1 MQSLAPDS
9 GSSFREREIGERRQ
23 PGGGAACLS
32 PPPSPRPRPPPPSAR
47 AAPPPAPF
55 GSPPPP
61 RKGKKGE
68 KSRAVERT
76 GAAGAGGGGRRGV
89 GGGSGR
95 GSGAGEP
102 TAQASAP
109 RPNPAPGP
117 RAPHSLQ
124 PGHPD
129 PPGARGAPPSRGWG
143 GACERPRVRSW
154 ERLGGARSGSGAAAT
169 VASGRARCSAAG
181 DAVRSGG
188 FASRWIKSLP
198 AGPLLLREGKKG
210 FGGGGGAAR
219 GGVLRWKVVG
229 GGVAFR
235 TSQLRRLGL
244 RSTQVWA
251 WSLGV

>member
-47 AAPPPAPF
+47 AAPPPTPF

-68 KSRAVERT
+68 KSRAGERT
-76 GAAGAGGGGRRGV
+76 GAAARSERERRAQAAAAAGAALAVAPAEGAERASQRHRRPRRVLTRLRAHAPRIACSPGIQTLPAPGGLRQAGGGE
-89 GGGSGR
+89 
-95 GSGAGEP
+95 EP
-102 TAQASAP
+102 ASA
-109 RPNPAPGP
+109 
-117 RAPHSLQ
+117 
-124 PGHPD
+124 
-129 PPGARGAPPSRGWG
+129 RG
-143 GACERPRVRSW
+143 VRSW

-188 FASRWIKSLP
+188 FASRWIKS
-198 AGPLLLREGKKG
+198 
-210 FGGGGGAAR
+210 
-219 GGVLRWKVVG
+219 
-229 GGVAFR
+229 
-235 TSQLRRLGL
+235 
-244 RSTQVWA
+244 
-251 WSLGV
+251 